1 MAAKHRVP
9 LYPSILEGVSSDASL
24 IQDDGEHPNQRGVE
38 VMVDRILP
46 VVEQALHG
54 KQR

>member
-9 LYPSILEGVSSDASL
+9 LYPSILEGVAQDASL
-24 IQDDGEHPNQRGVE
+24 IQGDGEHPNQKGVE

-46 VVEQALHG
+46 VVEQALH
-54 KQR
+54 QRQR